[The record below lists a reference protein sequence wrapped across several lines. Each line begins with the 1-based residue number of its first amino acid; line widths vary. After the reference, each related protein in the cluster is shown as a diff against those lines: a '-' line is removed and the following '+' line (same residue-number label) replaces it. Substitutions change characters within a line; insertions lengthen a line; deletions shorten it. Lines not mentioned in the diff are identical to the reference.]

1 MGILYY
7 PSLVVKETVFKWS
20 WNNGYCYNDH
30 EIASIYSLIVLEHT
44 TIQFV
49 SMVVHGLRST

>member
-1 MGILYY
+1 MGIPYN
-7 PSLVVKETVFKWS
+7 PSLVKETAFEWS
-20 WNNGYCYNDH
+20 WTNEYCYNDH
-30 EIASIYSLIVLEHT
+30 EIASVYSLIVLEHT